1 MEENKLTIEE
11 LFNKLEET
19 VSELS
24 GDVSLEKSFALYEQG
39 MKLVHECEQQIDT
52 VEKKVLELN
61 ERGTTGEFS

>member
-19 VSELS
+19 VSELN
-24 GDVSLEKSFALYEQG
+24 GDVSLEKSFALFEQG
-39 MKLVHECEQQIDT
+39 MKLVAECEQQIDT

-61 ERGTTGEFS
+61 ERGTTGEFL